1 MFSIF
6 PLFFS
11 WMSNSH
17 LVYFAFNIDE
27 NIDKIFSFF
36 VCLLN
41 WHCRRWKVL
50 PISSPIFHL
59 PLSNIANMK
68 KIINIYRLIPSK
80 FGIYELF
87 SFIQSWT
94 WVNYFLRIFII
105 VFQVPGGAGSDIWR
119 WPGKTSNQVFIF
131 IIIWSPYNLID
142 QNIKNYHQ
150 NHHHYLSETVRTWLQ
165 WSILNAAWRNLSG
178 FNLKKNF
185 CNAELWCASL
195 MCSF

>member
-1 MFSIF
+1 MLTKYLVFLFVCSTDIAGDEKFCQF
-6 PLFFS
+6 PLQSFISPFPTLQIWRKLS
-11 WMSNSH
+11 ISIDSS
-17 LVYFAFNIDE
+17 LQSLAFLN
-27 NIDKIFSFF
+27 SFF
-36 VCLLN
+36 YPVMT
-41 WHCRRWKVL
+41 
-50 PISSPIFHL
+50 S
-59 PLSNIANMK
+59 
-68 KIINIYRLIPSK
+68 
-80 FGIYELF
+80 
-87 SFIQSWT
+87 
-94 WVNYFLRIFII
+94 VNYFLRIFII

-131 IIIWSPYNLID
+131 DITWWPYNLID